1 LENFSGSFFI
11 TFLYLLKLTHVFLF
25 HYHGLCFQAYW
36 QGWFGPF
43 ALIITIITITI
54 TIITTTTTTTTTIT
68 IIVIVAVVIV
78 VLKR

>member
-1 LENFSGSFFI
+1 LEIFSGSFFI
-11 TFLYLLKLTHVFLF
+11 TLLYLLKLTHVFLF

-54 TIITTTTTTTTTIT
+54 TIITITTTTTTTT